1 MVTYDI
7 IELTFYGGMRSYRK
21 TFNDENHFKNWW
33 ALMNKKGVK
42 IMDVFKVKTL

>member
-21 TFNDENHFKNWW
+21 TFNDDKHLENWCMF
-33 ALMNKKGVK
+33 MNKKGVK
-42 IMDVFKVKTL
+42 IMDVFKID